1 MSFFIQYNNDDIPNK
16 DYPELFIF
24 MSIDKIKV
32 EDLEEEICRNMFTE
46 QNLFFYDAIQESS
59 FIIYKK
65 INEKIT
71 GGLCVKIFQIS
82 EIIYWEISLICVVK
96 SEKGTGD
103 LLLKKLINIAKQY
116 IPPFFDNKLILYGID
131 TTPESTKL
139 FERNG
144 FDGNQLIIEHSFKR
158 ASVMKSKKKYIKSL
172 DRKSIN
178 RKSINRK
185 SIKLRNRKSI
195 KSINRKSRNRKST
208 FSI

>member
-24 MSIDKIKV
+24 MSIDKIKF

-46 QNLFFYDAIQESS
+46 ENLFFYHAIQEAS

-65 INEKIT
+65 INGKIT
-71 GGLCVKIFQIS
+71 GGLCVKIFQIN

-131 TTPESTKL
+131 TTPESSKL

-178 RKSINRK
+178 RKSI
-185 SIKLRNRKSI
+185 KLRNR